1 MRTTSQRVDTGNLL
15 SCAPKDRGVMAA
27 FVSAAGFLGRVLL
40 LALPFGVTLALE
52 RDPIRSVDV
61 ELSRDFVP
69 PERIGVPA
77 GDVVWLDVVVSVDGS
92 RGCQSSSAR
101 IPDGA
106 KSVTSGLVD
115 TDAGHGNRLEKRQTC
130 VITHR
135 TEILL
140 SESRKA
146 EQQ

>member
-1 MRTTSQRVDTGNLL
+1 MS
-15 SCAPKDRGVMAA
+15 A
-27 FVSAAGFLGRVLL
+27 FVQAAGFLGRVLL

-61 ELSRDFVP
+61 ELSRDFVS
-69 PERIGVPA
+69 PERIGVRA

-92 RGCQSSSAR
+92 RGCQLKARGSSAR
-101 IPDGA
+101 IPAGA
-106 KSVTSGLVD
+106 TRVTSGLVD
-115 TDAGHGNRLEKRQTC
+115 TDAGHGNRLETRQTC

-146 EQQ
+146 DHQ